1 MSNLPLGPSGHPG
14 EVRQRPVGQTVLR
27 YGGGAMAVVGAV
39 LLGTGAYDFLTV
51 DGFGMPTKFWML
63 MVGIP
68 VLGIGLMLVNLSV
81 ARAQVAR
88 LREGMAAGG
97 RGCRTC
103 GRQNDAAA
111 RFCDACG
118 AQLA

>member
-1 MSNLPLGPSGHPG
+1 MSNLSPGPSGHPG
-14 EVRQRPVGQTVLR
+14 EVRQPPVGQAVLR

-51 DGFGMPTKFWML
+51 GGVGMPTKFWMV

-68 VLGIGLMLVNLSV
+68 MLGVGLVLVNLSV

-88 LREGMAAGG
+88 LREGTFAGG
-97 RGCRTC
+97 PACRTC
-103 GRQNDAAA
+103 GRHNDAAA